1 MKYLI
6 AIPCMD
12 SVATGFAEALLNL
25 EKPEGT
31 KVCFKTGSLIYD
43 ARNLLSLTAIQ
54 GGFDRVLWLDSD
66 IKMPPDALVRLARDM
81 DVTEADMV
89 TGVYYKRKLP
99 TAPVIYESVAPPKK
113 VNGQM
118 IAQVPCYENYPKDSL
133 FRIGA
138 CGFGCVMTSVRLLKA
153 LWDAYGPPF
162 SPVMWAGEDISFCWQ
177 AKKENA
183 EIYCDSRVICG
194 HIGTITFGE
203 WMAEKKGV
211 TNE

>member
-25 EKPEGT
+25 QKPEDT

-66 IKMPPDALVRLARDM
+66 IKMPPDALVRLAQDM
-81 DVTEADMV
+81 DDTGAGMV

-99 TAPVIYESVAPPKK
+99 TAPVIYESVAPPKEFG
-113 VNGQM
+113 GQM
-118 IAQVPCYENYPKDSL
+118 IAQVPCYDDYPKDSL
-133 FRIGA
+133 FKIGA
-138 CGFGCVMTSVRLLKA
+138 CGFGCVMTDVKLLKK
-153 LWDAYGPPF
+153 LWDTYGPPF
-162 SPVMWAGEDISFCWQ
+162 APLMWAGEDLSFCWRV
-177 AKKENA
+177 KKENV
-183 EIYCDSRVICG
+183 EIICNSRVQCG
-194 HIGTITFGE
+194 HIGTITYGE
-203 WMAEKKGV
+203 WMKERGD
-211 TNE
+211 E